1 VIIDT
6 GRIRRTSSS
15 INLLE
20 RVVIERRRIQLDVNL
35 CGINFVTL
43 FTRRKSQSPR
53 AVRPPSPHQNHNS
66 FGSVVVSYSIK
77 SKSKYVYRSER
88 VSDRSTGQGPSIV
101 KYMKTKQSIYF
112 VRLRIQFSY
121 MRTESSHTARCTR
134 IHLLQLLEH
143 NDINARQHR
152 LVVRPHRFNTNYTV
166 RHDYSSPGRTDS
178 TSTTLC
184 AATTRPPAAPA
195 LHQLCRALRL
205 LVSQSQRLYNND
217 IVCRDNS
224 SPRRAPALHQLRRA
238 PQLLVSR
245 SHKLYIDYTVC
256 HNYVVISPHCSTSAT
271 SSCHRLFQLLV
282 STPPTTSR
290 NQL

>member
-224 SPRRAPALHQLRRA
+224 SPRRTGSTSTTPCTATTRLPVAQALHRLHCVPQLRRHF
-238 PQLLVSR
+238 PTLLYFGNLILS
-245 SHKLYIDYTVC
+245 
-256 HNYVVISPHCSTSAT
+256 STISAT
-271 SSCHRLFQLLV
+271 RFH
-282 STPPTTSR
+282 TT
-290 NQL
+290 NN